1 MRFSA
6 IAVSAAVFGVAMA
19 VPAVV
24 YETEVVTITS
34 CAPEKTNCPG
44 RATATSAEVVPTV
57 APVESVPVYT
67 SAPVASPAPVASSAP
82 VVEPVA
88 SVPVV
93 ASSAPV
99 ESVIIPAS
107 STIAAVE
114 TPAVSSPAVGTGS
127 ASAPAAVPTTSATG
141 TVKAHESIPPVPL
154 STGVYSWTPSASAG
168 LPSAALNT
176 STPIVPSS
184 PSASAV
190 QDTFEG
196 AAAAK
201 GFSFAAVALAAAA
214 YVLV

>member
-34 CAPEKTNCPG
+34 CAPEKTNCPA

-57 APVESVPVYT
+57 APVESVPAYT
-67 SAPVASPAPVASSAP
+67 SAPVASSP

-88 SVPVV
+88 SVP
-93 ASSAPV
+93 AAGSSAPV
-99 ESVIIPAS
+99 ESVTIPAS
-107 STIAAVE
+107 STVAAVE
-114 TPAVSSPAVGTGS
+114 TPAVSSPAAGTD
-127 ASAPAAVPTTSATG
+127 SAPAAVPTSATG

-176 STPIVPSS
+176 STPVVPSS

>member
-34 CAPEKTNCPG
+34 CAPEKTNCPA

-67 SAPVASPAPVASSAP
+67 SAPVASSPA
-82 VVEPVA
+82 VEPVA
-88 SVPVV
+88 SVP
-93 ASSAPV
+93 AAGSSAPV
-99 ESVIIPAS
+99 ESVTIPAS
-107 STIAAVE
+107 SAIAAVE

-127 ASAPAAVPTTSATG
+127 VSAPAAVPTSATG

-176 STPIVPSS
+176 STPVVPSS

>member
-34 CAPEKTNCPG
+34 CAPEKTNCPLVLPPPPP
-44 RATATSAEVVPTV
+44 RLSRPLPPSSPSRSTPRPRFAS
-57 APVESVPVYT
+57 
-67 SAPVASPAPVASSAP
+67 SPA
-82 VVEPVA
+82 VEPVA
-88 SVPVV
+88 SVP
-93 ASSAPV
+93 AAGSSAPV
-99 ESVIIPAS
+99 ESVTIPAS
-107 STIAAVE
+107 STVAAVE
-114 TPAVSSPAVGTGS
+114 TPAVSSPAAGTGS
-127 ASAPAAVPTTSATG
+127 VSAPAAVPTSATG
-141 TVKAHESIPPVPL
+141 TVKAHESIPSRSL
-154 STGVYSWTPSASAG
+154 EHC
-168 LPSAALNT
+168 
-176 STPIVPSS
+176 
-184 PSASAV
+184 ASAV